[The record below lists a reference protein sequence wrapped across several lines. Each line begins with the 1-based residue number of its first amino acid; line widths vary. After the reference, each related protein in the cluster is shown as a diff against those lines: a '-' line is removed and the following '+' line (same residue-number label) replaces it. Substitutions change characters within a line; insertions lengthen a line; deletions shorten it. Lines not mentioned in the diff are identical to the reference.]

1 MLQVIIDLS
10 PPVGPDSPVWPGDVA
25 YAQQTHWPLTAGSP
39 VSVSHFTTTAHIG
52 AHADAPAHFV
62 PGGATIGEVPLDA
75 YVGPCQVID
84 CRSTAPRER
93 VGLAEIR
100 AALGPRGLL
109 APRVL
114 IKTYATATHR
124 WDDRFPGLAADAL
137 TWLGEQGA
145 VLVGVDVASL
155 DPMQSKDAAAHHAAY
170 AAGLVILENL
180 ALADVPD
187 GRYELIALPLRLMI
201 MDASPVRAVLRPLA
215 ERP

>member
-1 MLQVIIDLS
+1 M
-10 PPVGPDSPVWPGDVA
+10 
-25 YAQQTHWPLTAGSP
+25 
-39 VSVSHFTTTAHIG
+39 
-52 AHADAPAHFV
+52 
-62 PGGATIGEVPLDA
+62 
-75 YVGPCQVID
+75 ID
-84 CRSTAPRER
+84 CRSTTPRDR
-93 VGLAEIR
+93 VALAEIQ
-100 AALGPRGLL
+100 AALGPPGLL
-109 APRVL
+109 APRLL
-114 IKTYATATHR
+114 IKTYATATSR
-124 WDDRFPGLAADAL
+124 WDDHFPGLAAEAL

-155 DPMQSKDAAAHHAAY
+155 DPMQSKDLAAHHAAY